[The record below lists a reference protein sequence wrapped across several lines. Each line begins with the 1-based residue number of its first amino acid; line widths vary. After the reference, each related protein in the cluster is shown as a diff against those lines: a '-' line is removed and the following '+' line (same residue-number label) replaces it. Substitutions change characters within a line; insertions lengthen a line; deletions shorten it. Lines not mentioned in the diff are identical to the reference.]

1 MQVPSGKRVS
11 SIERAFRDAVR
22 RVLLVIDELSDS
34 STLTDRLDDLRALVD
49 ALPLAPDEL
58 CKAQQRIRN
67 TYRYSAA
74 GERGAAVYE
83 LKALL
88 HGLSAW
94 AHESGF
100 HGIAPVMSA

>member
-1 MQVPSGKRVS
+1 MQSGKRVS
-11 SIERAFRDAVR
+11 SIERAFRDAGR
-22 RVLLVIDELSDS
+22 RVLLVIDEFSDS
-34 STLTDRLDDLRALVD
+34 RTFSLRLDDLRALIE

-83 LKALL
+83 LRALL
-88 HGLSAW
+88 QGLSAW
-94 AHESGF
+94 AHESGL
-100 HGIAPVMSA
+100 HEVVPVMSV